1 MFFSVLNHEL
11 ETYKGGLK
19 ISLWQ
24 RQFFCVDF
32 SLTHSPMLKYLL
44 SHLTGRPNLCVE
56 WEAGVAPKSRDITWS
71 LGGCQGDVGV
81 FIFQVV
87 RRVIMVYDRDRRG
100 NLRPAQ

>member
-1 MFFSVLNHEL
+1 MSWKLTREDFKFPFGKGNYFFFL
-11 ETYKGGLK
+11 
-19 ISLWQ
+19 
-24 RQFFCVDF
+24 DF
-32 SLTHSPMLKYLL
+32 SLTHSLMLKYLS
-44 SHLTGRPNLCVE
+44 SHLTGRPNLCVV

-87 RRVIMVYDRDRRG
+87 RRVIMVYDRDRGG